1 MTRIQ
6 RGFQTGRI
14 LGLNRNDLNLRH
26 QLFDQHRHARRKT
39 AAADRDKYAIDMG
52 ILLQQLQRQRTLPG
66 NHHRVVERRYPGK
79 ALLLRQ
85 LDSFGLGFIKV
96 RAVQQHFAAE
106 AAHRIDFDI
115 RRGGW
120 HDDQRLHAQARS
132 RESHA
137 LRMITRRSGN
147 HAMRFCSSVSPAIIA
162 YAPRSLKLCTG

>member
-1 MTRIQ
+1 M
-6 RGFQTGRI
+6 
-14 LGLNRNDLNLRH
+14 
-26 QLFDQHRHARRKT
+26 
-39 AAADRDKYAIDMG
+39 
-52 ILLQQLQRQRTLPG
+52 
-66 NHHRVVERRYPGK
+66 
-79 ALLLRQ
+79 RQ

-120 HDDQRLHAQARS
+120 HDDQRLHARARS

>member
-66 NHHRVVERRYPGK
+66 NHHRVVERRYP
-79 ALLLRQ
+79 
-85 LDSFGLGFIKV
+85 
-96 RAVQQHFAAE
+96 
-106 AAHRIDFDI
+106 
-115 RRGGW
+115 
-120 HDDQRLHAQARS
+120 
-132 RESHA
+132 
-137 LRMITRRSGN
+137 
-147 HAMRFCSSVSPAIIA
+147 
-162 YAPRSLKLCTG
+162 